1 MANFIFRKT
10 PGKSPQ
16 DYEDRRTLLRLAE
29 SLSGSQ
35 TDLTTLTDSVA
46 TNTSDIATNTSD
58 IATNT
63 SNIAT
68 NTSNIAIN
76 AAAIIS
82 NAALITALTAVV
94 DALNVEGLTND
105 GKILAHWSG

>member
-63 SNIAT
+63 SNIA
-68 NTSNIAIN
+68 IN

>member
-46 TNTSDIATNTSD
+46 TNTSDIATNTS
-58 IATNT
+58 
-63 SNIAT
+63 
-68 NTSNIAIN
+68 NIAIN

>member
-35 TDLTTLTDSVA
+35 TDLTSLTDSVA
-46 TNTSDIATNTSD
+46 TNTSG

-63 SNIAT
+63 SNIV
-68 NTSNIAIN
+68 IN

-82 NAALITALTAVV
+82 NATLITALTAVV
-94 DALNVEGLTND
+94 DALNVAGLTND
-105 GKILAHWSG
+105 SKILAHWSG